1 MQNNIPHKAAAWNS
15 AASDSLYGISKWG
28 MGLFEVDAQGNLCVK
43 GSSENGAVAIPL
55 PKIISGIEQRGH
67 AMPVLLRIENF
78 IDTRISYLHHTF
90 RAAIEANSYRGEY
103 RGVYPVKVNQQCQVI
118 EEITRFGAPYG
129 HGLEAGSKGELV
141 LALANMPKQGLLVLN
156 GYKDQAFIDLGL
168 WAHKLGYR
176 CFFVVESPREL
187 DLLLQRSAALKV
199 RPRIGARIKVSVS
212 VSGMWTETSGDR
224 SSFGLNTV
232 QLVQM
237 VETLQRA
244 RMLDCLEMLHC
255 HLGSQIPCLEDIRAG
270 VNEACRYYVS
280 LVQAGAPMGYI
291 DVGGGL
297 AVDYSGMCS
306 GMEHSRNY
314 DMEQYC
320 HAVVHTMR
328 QVFNGEKI
336 SHPHIVTESGRAT
349 VAHASMLFFNVID
362 VMQFSPMSM
371 DKAMGA
377 AEQKEDGIPVVLT
390 QLRDLARQSKDSSH
404 TGALMYARALELR
417 TELRSEFQHGN
428 ISLNAR
434 AYGEELF
441 LAIANFVLDQGED
454 SGLDEDSLERLRE
467 SLADIYYANMSVF
480 QSLPDTWAIGQ
491 KFPVVPLQRLHEQPE
506 RSAILSDLTCDC
518 DGTIDSFILASGLH
532 KTLPVHPLRKGEEY
546 YLGTFLIGAYQETL
560 GDIHNLFG
568 DTHVISVRLNKD
580 GSFDILKEING
591 DSVAEILTSVGYK
604 PEEMFEKMRASAEAS
619 FKNSCITLRER
630 QEFLRHFSATLYG
643 YTYYQQENP
652 AHKP

>member
-1 MQNNIPHKAAAWNS
+1 MHSESKNLKNAAWDA
-15 AASDSLYGISKWG
+15 AASDAMYGVSKWG
-28 MGLFEVDAQGNLCVK
+28 MGLFEIDERGNLCVK
-43 GSSENGAVAIPL
+43 ATPEDSSVAVPL
-55 PKIISGIEQRGH
+55 PKIVAGIEQRGH

-78 IDTRISYLHHTF
+78 IDARIAYLHRTF
-90 RAAIEANSYRGEY
+90 RSSIESLGYRGEY

-129 HGLEAGSKGELV
+129 HGLEAGSKGELI
-141 LALANMPKQGLLVLN
+141 LALAHMPKQGLLILN

-187 DLLLQRSAALKV
+187 DLLLKRSAALKV
-199 RPRIGARIKVSVS
+199 RPRIGARIKISAR

-224 SSFGLNTV
+224 SSFGLSSV
-232 QLVQM
+232 QLLQM
-237 VETLQRA
+237 VETLQEK
-244 RMLDCLEMLHC
+244 RMLDCLELLHC
-255 HLGSQIPCLEDIRAG
+255 HLGSQIPCLDDIHAG
-270 VNEACRYYVS
+270 VNEACRYYVN
-280 LVQAGAPMGYI
+280 LVRAGAPMGYI

-314 DMEQYC
+314 TMEQYC
-320 HAVVHTMR
+320 YSVVSTMR
-328 QVFNGEKI
+328 EVFNAEKV

-349 VAHASMLFFNVID
+349 VAHASMLLFNVID

-371 DKAMGA
+371 AKAMGTA
-377 AEQKEDGIPVVLT
+377 DVEGEEVPPVLNR
-390 QLRDLARQSKDSSH
+390 LRDLARQSKDNSQI
-404 TGALMYARALELR
+404 GALMYARALELR
-417 TELRSEFQHGN
+417 DELRSEFQFGK

-441 LAIANFVLDQGED
+441 LAIANFVLVQGMD
-454 SGLDEDSLERLRE
+454 SGLDADALERLRE
-467 SLADIYYANMSVF
+467 SLADIYYANLSVF

-491 KFPVVPLQRLHEQPE
+491 KFPVVPLQRLNEKPE

-518 DGTIDSFILASGLH
+518 DGKIDSFILASGVH
-532 KTLPVHPLRKGEEY
+532 TTLPVHPLRSNENY

-568 DTHVISVRLNKD
+568 DTHIISVRLNSD
-580 GSFDILKEING
+580 GSFDMLKEING
-591 DSVAEILTSVGYK
+591 DSVADVLNYVQYK
-604 PEEMFEKMRASAEAS
+604 ADELFEKMRNSAEAS
-619 FKNSCITLRER
+619 VKKAQITLRER
-630 QEFLRHFSATLYG
+630 QDFLRLFNSTLHG
-643 YTYYQQENP
+643 YTYFE
-652 AHKP
+652 